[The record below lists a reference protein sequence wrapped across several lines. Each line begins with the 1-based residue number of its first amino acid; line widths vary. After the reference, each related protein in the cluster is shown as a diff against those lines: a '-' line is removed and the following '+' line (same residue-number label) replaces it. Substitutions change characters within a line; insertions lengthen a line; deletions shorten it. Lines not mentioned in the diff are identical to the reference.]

1 MAIVDEPNAVV
12 INAVFPLRIGGLVLL
27 HHTKG
32 TYNYNHGVN
41 HGHEHYA
48 DRAFVVVVKAPRFG
62 WLLEDF

>member
-1 MAIVDEPNAVV
+1 MQSFHSELVALSSYITPKELIV
-12 INAVFPLRIGGLVLL
+12 
-27 HHTKG
+27 
-32 TYNYNHGVN
+32 GVN

>member
-32 TYNYNHGVN
+32 TYSW
-41 HGHEHYA
+41 
-48 DRAFVVVVKAPRFG
+48 RQP
-62 WLLEDF
+62 WP